1 MGDADGRDNDK
12 IYVGANAGQQRQQL
26 EMPAPEAV
34 IEMRTFLFS
43 NLAVHKQFED
53 P

>member
-12 IYVGANAGQQRQQL
+12 IYVGANAGQQRQQF
-26 EMPAPEAV
+26 EMPAQEEL
-34 IEMRTFLFS
+34 IKCRRFSS
-43 NLAVHKQFED
+43 NLAVHTQFKD